1 MGKTVGM
8 PATDALV
15 PSGEI
20 HTYLVTRL
28 NDALRRPGIW
38 GGELAILLTLDH
50 LLFAERRQGAWDDEQ
65 RALKQR
71 KIWTATGVKGAFEGV
86 LPADHDTNVASVY
99 AEFAHR
105 QGWLKLDR
113 ALSADEYATML
124 AAIDSWASQDRVWA
138 DVTSAFG
145 TPSVLFGGT
154 NPYYGKTL
162 GYVTADSS
170 APMLFFHLWNGTDP
184 GVEPSWPPS
193 RAQPLL
199 LAVRRGDAPF
209 AASFTFTPEGQRRR
223 PAQEG

>member
-1 MGKTVGM
+1 M
-8 PATDALV
+8 PATDTLAS
-15 PSGEI
+15 SGEI

-28 NDALRRPGIW
+28 NDTLRRPGMW
-38 GGELAILLTLDH
+38 GGELAIRLTLDH
-50 LLFAERRQGAWDDEQ
+50 LLFVERRQGAWDDEK
-65 RALKQR
+65 RALER
-71 KIWTATGVKGAFEGV
+71 REAWPPTGVNGAFEV
-86 LPADHDTNVASVY
+86 FLPAGHDTSVASVY

-124 AAIDSWASQDRVWA
+124 AGIDSWAAQDRLWA
-138 DVTSAFG
+138 DVTSTFG
-145 TPSVLFGGT
+145 TPSVLFGST

-162 GYVTADSS
+162 GYATADRSE
-170 APMLFFHLWNGTDP
+170 PMLFFHLWNGTDP
-184 GVEPSWPPS
+184 DAEPSWPPS
-193 RAQPLL
+193 REQPLL